1 MNLRNLLKEIND
13 NGGVSYNIT
22 TGNYNPIDGYMVS
35 LPGYEM
41 TFDKVNEQDIKDY
54 ITRNVFE
61 LTSMDAYFGAWTDN
75 NLIYFD
81 ISIKIDD
88 LYEACYAGIVNEQ
101 LAIYDNA
108 NAVAIHL
115 PSPQKSGTFTQQA
128 TYNKQAADWVV
139 EKLLATK
146 RIIAVGN
153 ST

>member
-22 TGNYNPIDGYMVS
+22 TGAYNPTDGYMVS

-41 TFDKVNEQDIKDY
+41 TFDKVEEQTIKDY
-54 ITRNVFE
+54 ILKNIEE
-61 LTSMDAYFGAWTDN
+61 LTSMDAYFGAWTDQN
-75 NLIYFD
+75 KIYFD
-81 ISIKIDD
+81 ISIKIED
-88 LYEACYAGIVNEQ
+88 LYEACYSGIVNEQ

-128 TYNKQAADWVV
+128 TYNKQAADRVV
-139 EKLLATK
+139 EGYLA
-146 RIIAVGN
+146 IV
-153 ST
+153 

>member
-22 TGNYNPIDGYMVS
+22 TGDYNPTDGYMVS

-41 TFDKVNEQDIKDY
+41 TFDKVSEQDIKDY
-54 ITRNVFE
+54 ISKNLE
-61 LTSMDAYFGAWTDN
+61 ALLLEYDNAYFGAWVDRD
-75 NLIYFD
+75 LIYFD
-81 ISIKIDD
+81 VSVKIDN
-88 LYEACYAGIVNEQ
+88 LYEACHAGIVNEQ

-128 TYNKQAADWVV
+128 TYNKQAADRVV
-139 EKLLATK
+139 EGYLATE
-146 RIIAVGN
+146 
-153 ST
+153 